1 MGVFNYHQ
9 IPQNRLDYVI
19 LYICNIPVRTEFKVR
34 QKKKQNILNKSPVLN
49 KITMVFNALIL
60 LTFVSSFSCINSLM
74 CYNCGYLEL
83 PDGEKVP
90 VTEDFGK
97 IPFCDDF
104 ATNDN
109 NTVVTFPVSLY
120 CIFIRF
126 IMIRK

>member
-1 MGVFNYHQ
+1 MM
-9 IPQNRLDYVI
+9 
-19 LYICNIPVRTEFKVR
+19 
-34 QKKKQNILNKSPVLN
+34 
-49 KITMVFNALIL
+49 MVFNALIL

-126 IMIRK
+126 IMIRIFNYLEWQLFKLKKQLFKRPL